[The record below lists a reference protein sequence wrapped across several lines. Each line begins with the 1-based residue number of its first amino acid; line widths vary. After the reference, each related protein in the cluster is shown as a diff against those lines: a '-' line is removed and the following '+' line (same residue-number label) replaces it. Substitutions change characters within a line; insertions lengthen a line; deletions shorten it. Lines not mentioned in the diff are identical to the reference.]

1 MNTNQKFFDTKTIIL
16 NLLKE
21 DNEMFI
27 SIERLQN
34 LLSYIYIEL
43 RKKRIL
49 DQYDILFDIN
59 FEAIERTVV
68 YNNNIFFLDI
78 DGDKIYLR
86 ENQDLTVL
94 TEQYEVD
101 DTVCEIIKD
110 FKSLVANTE
119 NIYV

>member
-49 DQYDILFDIN
+49 HQYDILFDIN

>member
-1 MNTNQKFFDTKTIIL
+1 MNTNQKFFYTKTIIL

-68 YNNNIFFLDI
+68 YNYNIFFLDI
-78 DGDKIYLR
+78 VVVKLYLS
-86 ENQDLTVL
+86 ENEVL
-94 TEQYEVD
+94 RVLSEQYEVD

>member
-86 ENQDLTVL
+86 ENQNLTVL

>member
-68 YNNNIFFLDI
+68 YNNYIFFLDI